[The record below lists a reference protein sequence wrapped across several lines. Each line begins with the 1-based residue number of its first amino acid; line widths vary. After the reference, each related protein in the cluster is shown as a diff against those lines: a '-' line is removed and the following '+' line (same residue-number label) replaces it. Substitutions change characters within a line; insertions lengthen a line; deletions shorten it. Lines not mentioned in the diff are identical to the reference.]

1 MLSQYGSY
9 STKLGCFQSIETIT
23 ARHMEDTSDSSD
35 IAFALINAV
44 LIPFGRPER
53 TRHIPIMDKLGTFG
67 EDGYAVFLREEFR
80 PDTMILTAIGISVI
94 PTAIL
99 LTSINQGFH
108 DLGFNYVIF
117 TFDLLALLSLHLKG
131 LVPREVNWMGSLLGF
146 TLGLNFYQH
155 QAAALHGFLP
165 CFSMCISLL
174 LLLRMLAPDWTH
186 PRIALAW
193 KEIRFSFLHW
203 NKGAKQA
210 HHSGREQVDLDQ

>member
-1 MLSQYGSY
+1 MQSQYGSY
-9 STKLGCFQSIETIT
+9 STELGCFQSIETIT
-23 ARHMEDTSDSSD
+23 ARHMKSTSNSSD
-35 IAFALINAV
+35 IAFALINMM
-44 LIPFGRPER
+44 LIPFDRLER
-53 TRHIPIMDKLGTFG
+53 MRHITIIDKLGTFG
-67 EDGYAVFLREEFR
+67 EDGYAVFLREEFK
-80 PDTMILTAIGISVI
+80 PDTIILTAIVVSII

-117 TFDLLALLSLHLKG
+117 TFDLLACLFFSFDLLARLFFSFERGLDG
-131 LVPREVNWMGSLLGF
+131 LVAWLYSGTLFLPAPSSSSKWVF
-146 TLGLNFYQH
+146 TL
-155 QAAALHGFLP
+155 
-165 CFSMCISLL
+165 I
-174 LLLRMLAPDWTH
+174 LRMLAPDWTH